1 MSIKARTSQSS
12 QGTPHGFALGLKGL
26 LQSDMTVHQ
35 TGKAAVIRIV
45 VQGFNVTEPNETV
58 LSKVRAA
65 LAASVRLIRFY
76 RKSRDLLNKAAAESL
91 PSPAR
96 KI

>member
-1 MSIKARTSQSS
+1 
-12 QGTPHGFALGLKGL
+12 
-26 LQSDMTVHQ
+26 MTGHQ

-45 VQGFNVTEPNETV
+45 VTGFNVTERNETV

-65 LAASVRLIRFY
+65 LAASVRLY

-96 KI
+96 KIWGWLELRTQRSPRSTP